1 MPSELKPIN
10 VDVDINQKCRGKYLR
25 ILPSICVTGGTL
37 WSFHRKLTI
46 LLDFS
51 PMAALNPLS
60 CQAYKNVQSVQ
71 QKANILI
78 DVDGSGPLN
87 PFPVT
92 CEFYCKTKLLLFTL
106 FTFTYLLI

>member
-1 MPSELKPIN
+1 MWSIN
-10 VDVDINQKCRGKYLR
+10 ACFNAFFLS
-25 ILPSICVTGGTL
+25 LPS
-37 WSFHRKLTI
+37 
-46 LLDFS
+46 
-51 PMAALNPLS
+51 ALNPLS

-92 CEFYCKTKLLLFTL
+92 CEFYCK
-106 FTFTYLLI
+106 